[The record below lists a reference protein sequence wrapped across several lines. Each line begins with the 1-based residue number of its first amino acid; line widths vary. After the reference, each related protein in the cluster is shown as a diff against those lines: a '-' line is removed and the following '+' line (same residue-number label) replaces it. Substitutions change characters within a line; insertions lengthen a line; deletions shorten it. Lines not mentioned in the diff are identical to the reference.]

1 MRVERKRKKMKK
13 KKKSENSGAST
24 WTFIADTHAASQ
36 ISRWEKEKKK
46 GTSSTRSKGREKK
59 KKKGQTR
66 QAWHQHGRQG
76 LPPSFFFLFFSLLA
90 IKREQVCESTVIA
103 IILEKEERKKER
115 NLIDFIFSIIW
126 LLTWQA
132 RVEPRQGGHDVMKIW
147 HCHRVH
153 VGRFSLGGRHLRSW
167 AWLKSGENDEFNYYN
182 QNSIDL
188 NTWYFQA
195 QPVWLAG
202 SSLLLKLPV
211 IVRIPMLDSTSSS
224 ARSFFSSQAVLACL
238 RNSHPGPAGE

>member
-13 KKKSENSGAST
+13 KKKRWKLGRQHVNLHRR
-24 WTFIADTHAASQ
+24 HARGKSDPTVGKG
-36 ISRWEKEKKK
+36 KEK

-76 LPPSFFFLFFSLLA
+76 LPPFFFFLFFSLLA

-188 NTWYFQA
+188 NTWYFAAEQLRRGCSA
-195 QPVWLAG
+195 SKLNY
-202 SSLLLKLPV
+202 LKLCGFP
-211 IVRIPMLDSTSSS
+211 
-224 ARSFFSSQAVLACL
+224 C
-238 RNSHPGPAGE
+238 

>member
-1 MRVERKRKKMKK
+1 MRAERKRKKMKK

-24 WTFIADTHAASQ
+24 WTFIADTTRQVRSHGGKG
-36 ISRWEKEKKK
+36 KEKGNKFYEVERA
-46 GTSSTRSKGREKK
+46 GKK

-153 VGRFSLGGRHLRSW
+153 VSRFSLGGRHLRSW

-188 NTWYFQA
+188 NTWYFA
-195 QPVWLAG
+195 APRHESIRGAA
-202 SSLLLKLPV
+202 
-211 IVRIPMLDSTSSS
+211 MLNY
-224 ARSFFSSQAVLACL
+224 R
-238 RNSHPGPAGE
+238 

>member
-1 MRVERKRKKMKK
+1 MKTLAPAREPSSPTRTRQVRSHGGKRKRKREQVLRGRKGGKK
-13 KKKSENSGAST
+13 KKKRDKPDKLDINMA
-24 WTFIADTHAASQ
+24 
-36 ISRWEKEKKK
+36 
-46 GTSSTRSKGREKK
+46 GRVSP
-59 KKKGQTR
+59 
-66 QAWHQHGRQG
+66 
-76 LPPSFFFLFFSLLA
+76 LSFFFLFFSLLA

-188 NTWYFQA
+188 NTWYFAAEQLRRGCSA
-195 QPVWLAG
+195 SKLNY
-202 SSLLLKLPV
+202 LKLCGFP
-211 IVRIPMLDSTSSS
+211 
-224 ARSFFSSQAVLACL
+224 C
-238 RNSHPGPAGE
+238 

>member
-13 KKKSENSGAST
+13 KKKKVKTRAPAREPSSPTRTRQVRSHGGKRKRKREQVLRG
-24 WTFIADTHAASQ
+24 
-36 ISRWEKEKKK
+36 RK
-46 GTSSTRSKGREKK
+46 GGKKK

-76 LPPSFFFLFFSLLA
+76 LPPFFFFLFFSLLA

-188 NTWYFQA
+188 NTWYFA
-195 QPVWLAG
+195 APRHESIRGAAM
-202 SSLLLKLPV
+202 LKY
-211 IVRIPMLDSTSSS
+211 R
-224 ARSFFSSQAVLACL
+224 
-238 RNSHPGPAGE
+238 